1 MTNRALPPA
10 PQLLDGR
17 TVARR
22 LKLRAGTLDELVQ
35 TGKVRPLDGGLYDLE
50 EVRRVLSGSLTETTI
65 ETTVSED
72 AQSRAIALAVNL
84 ADKSQGRE
92 GRMFELYTK
101 ALGELIEALQMENKA
116 LRAEKGELREENSRL
131 HNQLVESS
139 KVRET
144 LLSKQHERDLLTRAM
159 EQKSEHQREAV
170 ALLKQALPLV
180 QSHFRAQAGNSLAK
194 QLFESIEPA
203 QIEAILA
210 IDFLS
215 EGQKEILRKLTEERA
230 RQLNGAGTAQQNG
243 AVAS

>member
-1 MTNRALPPA
+1 MRPALPPA

-50 EVRRVLSGSLTETTI
+50 EVRRVLSGSVTETTI

-101 ALGELIEALQMENKA
+101 ALGDLIEALQKENKA
-116 LRAEKGELREENSRL
+116 LREEKGQLREENTRL
-131 HNQLVESS
+131 HDQLVESA
-139 KVRET
+139 KVREA
-144 LLSKQHERDLLTRAM
+144 LLSKQHERDLLTHAM
-159 EQKSEHQREAV
+159 ESKQANQREAV

-180 QSHFRAQAGNSLAK
+180 QSHFRTHAGNSLAK

-210 IDFLS
+210 IDFLND
-215 EGQKEILRKLTEERA
+215 GQKELLRKLTEERA
-230 RQLNGAGTAQQNG
+230 RQTNGAVQAQQNG
-243 AVAS
+243 AAS